1 MMKKF
6 PKLSELPSG
15 LTEAPFTWDYWSNFH
30 DMELVSGYF
39 GYELTGDEYIRP
51 VVGWAIGERV
61 KPSDLDLDLDR
72 Y

>member
-1 MMKKF
+1 
-6 PKLSELPSG
+6 
-15 LTEAPFTWDYWSNFH
+15 
-30 DMELVSGYF
+30 MELVSGYF

-61 KPSDLDLDLDR
+61 KPSDLDLDLDLDR